1 LISQLSD
8 SVKNKV
14 DDLFANGVVTTGV
27 VVGGIF
33 FASDKLFRVEK
44 LSVSSSTDL
53 VDYSWFK
60 VNEDGSWNVL
70 SSSSF
75 TEEGVEGIISASNG
89 FVTWHLTI
97 RLDSMLEAVQFPA
110 GVTDLDASLSNMD

>member
-33 FASDKLFRVEK
+33 FSSDQLFRMEK
-44 LSVSSSTDL
+44 LSVSSGTDFI
-53 VDYSWFK
+53 DYCWFK
-60 VNEDGSWNVL
+60 IDENGSWNVF

-75 TEEGVEGIISASNG
+75 TEEGVEGIISTSNS

-97 RLDSMLEAVQFPA
+97 RLDSMLKTVQFPA
-110 GVTDLDASLSNMD
+110 GVTDLDTSLSDVD